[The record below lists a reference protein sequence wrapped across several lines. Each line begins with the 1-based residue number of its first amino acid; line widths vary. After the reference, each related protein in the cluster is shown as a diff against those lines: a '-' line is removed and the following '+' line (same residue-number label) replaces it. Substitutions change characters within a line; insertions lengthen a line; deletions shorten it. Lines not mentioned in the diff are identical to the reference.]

1 MRVRITRLDPT
12 IPLPEH
18 KTAGA
23 VAFDI
28 APRVNTVVAS
38 GATVRIPT
46 GLIIKTPPGYALII
60 VSRSSTPE
68 RKGLLL
74 PNGIGIL
81 DQDYC
86 GPTDELHLLVYNFT
100 EAPVTVKKGERIAQ
114 GLFVPIERAEW
125 DEGPA
130 AATSRG
136 GFGSTGI

>member
-1 MRVRITRLDPT
+1 MKVRITRLDPT
-12 IPLPEH
+12 IELPEY

-28 APRVNTVVAS
+28 APRVDVVVVPH
-38 GATVRIPT
+38 ATIRIPT

-60 VSRSSTPE
+60 ASRSSTPE

-86 GPTDELHLLVYNFT
+86 GPTDELHILIYNFT
-100 EAPVTVKKGERIAQ
+100 ETPVIIKKGERIAQ
-114 GLFVPIERAEW
+114 GLFIPIERAEW

-136 GFGSTGI
+136 GFGSTG